1 MDPARLRELLELV
14 SSGQL
19 TSDQAVNAL
28 ASLPF
33 ADLGIAR
40 VDHHRHLR
48 TGSPEVVFGEGK
60 TAEQI
65 GIIASRILEHHGR
78 VLVTRVEPAKAEE
91 VKVRVPLLTYDISS
105 RLLFASPRPAPRID
119 VGAVA
124 IIAAGTS
131 DLPVAEEAALT
142 LEFEGVSCERI
153 YDVGV
158 AGIHRLFESLPK
170 FVDAPAVIVVA
181 GMEGALPSVVG
192 GLVAQPIIAVPSS
205 IGYGAALSGFT
216 ALFSMLT
223 SCASGLTV
231 VNIDNGFG
239 AAMAVLRI
247 VGKTRNRVETK
258 IDGSNRST
266 GEEQP

>member
-1 MDPARLRELLELV
+1 MDPARLRELLDLV
-14 SSGQL
+14 SSGQM
-19 TSDQAVNAL
+19 TSEEAIGRL
-28 ASLPF
+28 SSLPF
-33 ADLGIAR
+33 SDLGIAR

-48 TGSPEVVFGEGK
+48 MGIPEVVFGEGK

-65 GIIASRILEHHGR
+65 GMIAARILEHHGR
-78 VLVTRVEPAKAEE
+78 VLITRVDREKAEQ
-91 VKVRVPLLTYDISS
+91 VRQQYPELNYDSSS
-105 RLLFASPRPAPRID
+105 RLLSVAKRKAEPIK
-119 VGAVA
+119 VGAVG

-131 DLPVAEEAALT
+131 DLPVAEEAAQT

-158 AGIHRLFESLPK
+158 AGIHRLFDSLPR
-170 FVDAPAVIVVA
+170 FADAPAVVVIA

-192 GLVAQPIIAVPSS
+192 GLVAQPIIAVPTS
-205 IGYGAALSGFT
+205 IGYGAAMSGFT

-239 AAMAVLRI
+239 AAMAVMRI
-247 VGKTRNRVETK
+247 VGKMRNYPGKPTK
-258 IDGSNRST
+258 TDLGGG
-266 GEEQP
+266 GEHRP

>member
-1 MDPARLRELLELV
+1 M
-14 SSGQL
+14 
-19 TSDQAVNAL
+19 TSEQAIVKL
-28 ASLPF
+28 SSLPF
-33 ADLGIAR
+33 SDLGVAR

-48 TGSPEVVFGEGK
+48 MGIPEVVFGEGK

-65 GIIASRILEHHGR
+65 GTIASRILEHHGR
-78 VLVTRVEPAKAEE
+78 VLVTRVEREKAER
-91 VKVRVPLLTYDISS
+91 VRQILPALNYDSSS
-105 RLLFASPRPAPRID
+105 RLLSAANRKAQSINTSAI
-119 VGAVA
+119 G

-131 DLPVAEEAALT
+131 DLPVAEEAAQT

-158 AGIHRLFESLPK
+158 AGIHRLFDSLPR
-170 FVDAPAVIVVA
+170 FVDAPVVVVIA

-192 GLVAQPIIAVPSS
+192 GLVAQPIIAVPTS
-205 IGYGAALSGFT
+205 IGYGAAMSGFT

-247 VGKTRNRVETK
+247 VGKLRNYPGKSAKTELAEGGGHRT
-258 IDGSNRST
+258 
-266 GEEQP
+266 